1 MDTIFTLKSKKSIKA
16 SNQAVSNNNAM
27 MRLKNQNALY
37 QQELNRVKAEN
48 AALALEQQHRE
59 HEASVALEEAQAQ
72 VHREREA
79 RVALEQ
85 AHAQVRREREARV
98 ALEQA
103 HAQVQAQVQSLL
115 HREHKSKVTLEK
127 SRSDT
132 NAIKQESIA
141 APAPAPA
148 PEPHKK
154 GMRLN
159 NLLHKLK

>member
-85 AHAQVRREREARV
+85 AHAQV
-98 ALEQA
+98 
-103 HAQVQAQVQSLL
+103 QAQVQSLL